1 MMSFISHSGSIPNL
15 NFDSSTI
22 MAPAQVALPAALPAT
37 PSPKTKVQQS
47 VHKTHLSFDESSI
60 QTVDALVR
68 HRARSNP
75 HATIVAYPSSG
86 VDFVEYSMQQLD
98 VFAYRTA
105 RHYQTWI
112 PTRNS
117 SSIKPTTV
125 ALLGPSNLDYLVT
138 MLALTK
144 LGHTVLF
151 LSTRISQMAVESLIE
166 TTGATHLIADAS
178 FLRFGGSVKQN
189 ISHLEIHEIASQ
201 SVYDFPVEIH
211 ADTRMDYQL
220 DSNVESLNNIYIIH
234 SSGTCSLPT
243 TASIVHQTHT
253 EQVQQ
258 VSPNQFTSPTKVP
271 SPITPSTWT

>member
-1 MMSFISHSGSIPNL
+1 
-15 NFDSSTI
+15 
-22 MAPAQVALPAALPAT
+22 MAPAQVALPALPAT

-47 VHKTHLSFDESSI
+47 VQETHLSFDESCI

-68 HRARSNP
+68 HRARANP
-75 HATIVAYPSSG
+75 HATVVAYPSSG
-86 VDFVEYSMQQLD
+86 VDFVNYSMQQLD

-117 SSIKPTTV
+117 SSITPTTV

-144 LGHTVLF
+144 LGHTILF
-151 LSTRISQMAVESLIE
+151 LSTRISQMAVESLIV
-166 TTGATHLIADAS
+166 TTGAIHLIADAR

-189 ISHLEIHEIASQ
+189 ISHLEIHEIAGQ
-201 SVYDFPVEIH
+201 SIYDFPVEIH

-220 DSNVESLNNIYIIH
+220 DSSVESLNNIYIIH
-234 SSGTCSLPT
+234 SSGTCS
-243 TASIVHQTHT
+243 
-253 EQVQQ
+253 
-258 VSPNQFTSPTKVP
+258 P
-271 SPITPSTWT
+271 SNHI